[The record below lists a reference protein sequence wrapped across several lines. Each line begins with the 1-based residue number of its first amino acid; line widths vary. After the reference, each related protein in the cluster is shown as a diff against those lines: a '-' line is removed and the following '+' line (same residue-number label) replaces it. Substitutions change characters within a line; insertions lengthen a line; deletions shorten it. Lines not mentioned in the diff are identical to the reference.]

1 MENQYLEMK
10 KEKTKKKKKSVNK
23 NKKIEAGKIT
33 KQKVI
38 VEEDEEEPKGRSNS
52 AARRVINERGR
63 DYGNFSRQQTNFMPY
78 MEGKEDQTNV
88 KNMAAMFNRQS
99 TVQDADSLKSLQL
112 GKKQSEDS

>member
-1 MENQYLEMK
+1 
-10 KEKTKKKKKSVNK
+10 
-23 NKKIEAGKIT
+23 
-33 KQKVI
+33 
-38 VEEDEEEPKGRSNS
+38 
-52 AARRVINERGR
+52 
-63 DYGNFSRQQTNFMPY
+63 